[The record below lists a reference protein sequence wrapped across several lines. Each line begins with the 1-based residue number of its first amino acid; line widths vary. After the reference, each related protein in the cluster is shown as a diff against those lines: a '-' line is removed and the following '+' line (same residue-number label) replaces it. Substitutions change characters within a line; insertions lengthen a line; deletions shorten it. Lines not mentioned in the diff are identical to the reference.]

1 MEKPKYL
8 MIKDNIKDF
17 IDGQSPNTPIPSER
31 EIANTYNASRM
42 TVRRAIEELVE
53 DGYLYREKNVGTF
66 VADVKMRR
74 KVHSALLEDALK
86 ENTNYKI
93 LYFNMYFDIKGEN
106 DITENLESEPGE
118 LFLRIVRLV
127 LDKETPICI
136 EEIYISRKE
145 LPNDDISDLNHFL
158 NFDKYIEEGSMSQVF
173 VPMMIP
179 TQYAK
184 LLNMKI
190 NTPIIR
196 IDHLISKKNG
206 IPFVFVRS
214 YYNPD
219 KKKIAI
225 TM

>member
-8 MIKDNIKDF
+8 QIKDSIKGF
-17 IDGQSPNTPIPSER
+17 IEGQAANTPIPSER

-66 VADVKMRR
+66 VADLKMRR
-74 KVHSALLEDALK
+74 QVHPVLLEDSLK

-93 LYFNMYFDIKGEN
+93 LYFNMYFDIKGEA
-106 DITENLESEPGE
+106 DITENLEAEPGE
-118 LFLRIVRLV
+118 LYLRVVRLV
-127 LDKETPICI
+127 LDKDTPICI

-145 LPNDDISDLNHFL
+145 FPNDDISNLNHFL
-158 NFDKYIEEGSMSQVF
+158 NFDRYIEDGRMSQVF

-196 IDHLISKKNG
+196 IDNLITKKNG
-206 IPFVFVRS
+206 QPFIFVRS
-214 YYNPD
+214 FYNPE
-219 KKKIAI
+219 KKKITI